1 MKRFIIKKEMFKM
14 REFIEELE
22 NNQKINL
29 EKGLENRV
37 DIDYVIERLKNI
49 SIYRELIK
57 NEIEFNIEN
66 YVNDDC
72 NDYQDKEL
80 IYNISDDDLDL
91 MIDKID
97 DNDWLW
103 DNINMSLNN
112 AITDEIENYLNDK
125 REEV

>member
-1 MKRFIIKKEMFKM
+1 M

-29 EKGLENRV
+29 EKGLENKV

-72 NDYQDKEL
+72 NNEEDKEL
-80 IYNISDDDLDL
+80 IYNISDNELDL

-103 DNINMSLNN
+103 DNINESLNY

-125 REEV
+125 R

>member
-1 MKRFIIKKEMFKM
+1 M

-37 DIDYVIERLKNI
+37 DIDYVIEKLKNI

-66 YVNDDC
+66 FVNDDC

-103 DNINMSLNN
+103 DNINESLNY

>member
-1 MKRFIIKKEMFKM
+1 M

-37 DIDYVIERLKNI
+37 DIDYVIEKLKNI

-91 MIDKID
+91 MIDKVD

-103 DNINMSLNN
+103 DNINMSLND

>member
-1 MKRFIIKKEMFKM
+1 M
-14 REFIEELE
+14 REFIKELE

-66 YVNDDC
+66 FVNDDC

-91 MIDKID
+91 MIDKVD

-103 DNINMSLNN
+103 DNINESLNY

>member
-1 MKRFIIKKEMFKM
+1 M

-37 DIDYVIERLKNI
+37 DIDYVIEKLKNI

-80 IYNISDDDLDL
+80 IYNISDNELDL
-91 MIDKID
+91 MIDRID
-97 DNDWLW
+97 VNDWLW

-125 REEV
+125 REEM

>member
-1 MKRFIIKKEMFKM
+1 MK
-14 REFIEELE
+14 EFIKELE

-103 DNINMSLNN
+103 DSINESLNY

>member
-1 MKRFIIKKEMFKM
+1 MRDFIK
-14 REFIEELE
+14 ELE

-49 SIYRELIK
+49 SLLRDFIK

-91 MIDKID
+91 MIDKVD

-103 DNINMSLNN
+103 DNINESLNF

>member
-1 MKRFIIKKEMFKM
+1 MK
-14 REFIEELE
+14 EFIKELE

-66 YVNDDC
+66 YLNDDC

-80 IYNISDDDLDL
+80 IYNISDNELDL
-91 MIDKID
+91 MIDRID

-103 DNINMSLNN
+103 DNINESLNF
-112 AITDEIENYLNDK
+112 AITDEIENYLNGVIEGCK
-125 REEV
+125 

>member
-1 MKRFIIKKEMFKM
+1 M

-37 DIDYVIERLKNI
+37 DIDYVIEKLKNI

-112 AITDEIENYLNDK
+112 AIADEIENYLNDI

>member
-1 MKRFIIKKEMFKM
+1 M
-14 REFIEELE
+14 REFIKELE

-37 DIDYVIERLKNI
+37 DIDYVIEKLKNI

-66 YVNDDC
+66 FVNDD
-72 NDYQDKEL
+72 QDKEL

-91 MIDKID
+91 MIDKVD

-103 DNINMSLNN
+103 DNINESLNY

>member
-1 MKRFIIKKEMFKM
+1 M
-14 REFIEELE
+14 REFIKELE

-80 IYNISDDDLDL
+80 IYNISDNELDL
-91 MIDKID
+91 MIDRID
-97 DNDWLW
+97 VNDWLW

>member
-1 MKRFIIKKEMFKM
+1 M
-14 REFIEELE
+14 REFIKELE

>member
-1 MKRFIIKKEMFKM
+1 M

-103 DNINMSLNN
+103 DNINETLNY

-125 REEV
+125 REV

>member
-1 MKRFIIKKEMFKM
+1 M
-14 REFIEELE
+14 REFIKELE

-37 DIDYVIERLKNI
+37 DIDYVIEKLKNI

-103 DNINMSLNN
+103 DNINESLNY

>member
-1 MKRFIIKKEMFKM
+1 M
-14 REFIEELE
+14 REFIKELE

-49 SIYRELIK
+49 SILRDFIK

-103 DNINMSLNN
+103 DNINESLNY

>member
-1 MKRFIIKKEMFKM
+1 M

-37 DIDYVIERLKNI
+37 DIDYVIEKLKNI

>member
-1 MKRFIIKKEMFKM
+1 M

-49 SIYRELIK
+49 SLLRDFIK
-57 NEIEFNIEN
+57 GEVEFNIEN

-91 MIDKID
+91 MIDKVD

-103 DNINMSLNN
+103 DNINMSLND

>member
-1 MKRFIIKKEMFKM
+1 M

-37 DIDYVIERLKNI
+37 DIDYVIEKLKNI

-125 REEV
+125 REEM

>member
-1 MKRFIIKKEMFKM
+1 MN
-14 REFIEELE
+14 EFIKELE

-29 EKGLENRV
+29 EKGLENKV
-37 DIDYVIERLKNI
+37 DIDYVIQRLKDINTLRD
-49 SIYRELIK
+49 YIK
-57 NEIEFNIEN
+57 GEVEFNIEN

-72 NDYQDKEL
+72 NNEEDKEL
-80 IYNISDDDLDL
+80 VHNISDDDLDL
-91 MIDKID
+91 MVDKID

-112 AITDEIENYLNDK
+112 AIADEIEDYLNDI

>member
-1 MKRFIIKKEMFKM
+1 M
-14 REFIEELE
+14 REFIKELE

-112 AITDEIENYLNDK
+112 AITDEIENYLNNK
-125 REEV
+125 REEA

>member
-1 MKRFIIKKEMFKM
+1 M
-14 REFIEELE
+14 REFIKELE

-80 IYNISDDDLDL
+80 IYNISDNELDL
-91 MIDKID
+91 MIDRID
-97 DNDWLW
+97 VNDWLW

-125 REEV
+125 REEA

>member
-1 MKRFIIKKEMFKM
+1 MN
-14 REFIEELE
+14 EFIKELE

-29 EKGLENRV
+29 EKGLENKV
-37 DIDYVIERLKNI
+37 DIDYVIQRLKDINTLRD
-49 SIYRELIK
+49 YIK
-57 NEIEFNIEN
+57 GEVEFNIEN

-80 IYNISDDDLDL
+80 VHNISDDDLDL
-91 MIDKID
+91 MVDKIE

-103 DNINMSLNN
+103 DNINMSLNF
-112 AITDEIENYLNDK
+112 AIADEIEDYLNDM

>member
-1 MKRFIIKKEMFKM
+1 M

-37 DIDYVIERLKNI
+37 DIDYVIEKLKNI

-80 IYNISDDDLDL
+80 IYNISDNELDL

>member
-1 MKRFIIKKEMFKM
+1 M
-14 REFIEELE
+14 REFIKELE
-22 NNQKINL
+22 DNQKINL

-91 MIDKID
+91 MIDKVD

>member
-1 MKRFIIKKEMFKM
+1 MRDFIK
-14 REFIEELE
+14 ELE

-29 EKGLENRV
+29 EKGLENKV

-72 NDYQDKEL
+72 NNEEDKEL

-103 DNINMSLNN
+103 DNINESLNY

-125 REEV
+125 R

>member
-1 MKRFIIKKEMFKM
+1 M

-103 DNINMSLNN
+103 DNINMSLND